1 MRTGEVSETI
11 LPNDYPNLAS
21 KFPKNGVLG
30 NYDPIQ
36 SELDDKPT
44 FRALMEL
51 FLGLPVDREEMV
63 RRTASGMEGFQTTF
77 DLVGWLKTKADCD
90 MAFLLDSS
98 GRSRVLL

>member
-1 MRTGEVSETI
+1 
-11 LPNDYPNLAS
+11 
-21 KFPKNGVLG
+21 
-30 NYDPIQ
+30 
-36 SELDDKPT
+36 
-44 FRALMEL
+44 
-51 FLGLPVDREEMV
+51 MV